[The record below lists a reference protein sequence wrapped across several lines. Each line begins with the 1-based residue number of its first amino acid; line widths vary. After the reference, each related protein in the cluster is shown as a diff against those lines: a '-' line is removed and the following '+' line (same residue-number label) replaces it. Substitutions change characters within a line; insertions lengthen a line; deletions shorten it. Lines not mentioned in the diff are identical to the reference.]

1 MPRLPR
7 EAAKD
12 PVQAL
17 AVSSLG
23 EAVVPVGRDREI
35 LGPSILNFDSRGAEY
50 VEGLRAK
57 LDPEELYRVNGNPLE
72 NWYTLPKLLWIKDKE
87 RELYERTFKFLHWGA
102 FVPFMLGADPA
113 IDYSL
118 ANRSLLFDMDA
129 RMLVASISPQT
140 AGIRHGKA
148 PRARSVGIRS
158 GTGLPQRQRGSRGF
172 LREH

>member
-1 MPRLPR
+1 MIAKAAR

-23 EAVVPVGRDREI
+23 EAVVPVSKNREI

-50 VEGLRAK
+50 VEGLRTK

-87 RELYERTFKFLHWGA
+87 RELYERTFKFLH
-102 FVPFMLGADPA
+102 LG
-113 IDYSL
+113 
-118 ANRSLLFDMDA
+118 
-129 RMLVASISPQT
+129 
-140 AGIRHGKA
+140 
-148 PRARSVGIRS
+148 GIRS
-158 GTGLPQRQRGSRGF
+158 FHARHGPGHRLLPCQ
-172 LREH
+172 